1 MNIIIASD
9 HAGFNL
15 KSQIVAHYA
24 DKYCFTDCGTFSSE
38 SVDYPDFAH
47 VLAEKT
53 VQTGDFAILICGTG
67 NGAAMTANKHA
78 GIRAAL
84 CWKEEIAEMAR
95 RHNNANV
102 LVLPA
107 RHVDNELAFKLIDL
121 FFATPFE
128 GGRHEKR
135 VQKIDIR

>member
-15 KSQIVAHYA
+15 KSQIIAHYIG
-24 DKYCFTDCGTFSSE
+24 KYSFVDCGTFSTE

-47 VLAEKT
+47 QLAEKT
-53 VQTGDFAILICGTG
+53 LQTGDFGILICGTG
-67 NGAAMTANKHA
+67 NGVAMTANKHT

-84 CWKEEIAEMAR
+84 CWKEEIAELAR
-95 RHNNANV
+95 QHNNANV
-102 LVLPA
+102 LILPA
-107 RHVDNELAFKLIDL
+107 RHIDNELAFKLIDL
-121 FFATPFE
+121 FFSTSFE

-135 VQKIDIR
+135 VQKIDIQ

>member
-15 KSQIVAHYA
+15 KSQIMQHYA
-24 DKYCFTDCGTFSSE
+24 DKYCFSDCGAFSAE

-47 VLAEKT
+47 QLVKKML
-53 VQTGDFAILICGTG
+53 QTGNPGILICGTG
-67 NGAAMTANKHA
+67 NGMAITANKYA

-84 CWKEEIAEMAR
+84 CWKTEIAELAR

-107 RHVDNELAFKLIDL
+107 RHIDNELAFNLIDL
-121 FFATPFE
+121 FFTTSFE

-135 VQKIDIR
+135 VQKIDIQ